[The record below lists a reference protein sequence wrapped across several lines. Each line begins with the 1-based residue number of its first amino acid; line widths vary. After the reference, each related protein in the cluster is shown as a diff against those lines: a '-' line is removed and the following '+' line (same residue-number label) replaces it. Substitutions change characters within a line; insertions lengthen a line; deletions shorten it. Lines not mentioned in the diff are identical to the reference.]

1 MFFTAHACI
10 LHPTACAWSEPAVR
24 RPSQAELQEL
34 HVTREYN
41 RFHDPAQVFEG
52 DPATLQH
59 DLEEAHK
66 TIRGLLRQIDKT
78 QARYGEIA
86 RAYNKTVA
94 NLMEITRENALLEHE
109 RNMWHARAEGIAP
122 PLNLGSG
129 LPELTPA
136 EISAIRK
143 AMARLHH
150 PDTGGDAERMK
161 AWNAALDPLDS

>member
-1 MFFTAHACI
+1 
-10 LHPTACAWSEPAVR
+10 VK
-24 RPSQAELQEL
+24 
-34 HVTREYN
+34 REYN
-41 RFHDPAQVFEG
+41 RFHDPDPVFEG
-52 DPATLQH
+52 DTGMLQH
-59 DLEEAHK
+59 ELEEAHK
-66 TIRGLLRQIDKT
+66 TIRGLLRQIDKA
-78 QARYGEIA
+78 QSRYDEIA

-109 RNMWHARAEGIAP
+109 RDMWQARAEGIVP

-129 LPELTPA
+129 LPELTAA
-136 EISAIRK
+136 EVSAIRK